1 MIKKI
6 TLIIL
11 LFCAVISCG
20 KKGDPKYV
28 DPDKKVEI
36 KEVLIKDK
44 TWNIK
49 KGIIIEKNKLSFLE
63 MNAYFIKK

>member
-20 KKGDPKYV
+20 KKGDPKYI
-28 DPDKKVEI
+28 DPEKKAKI
-36 KEVLIKDK
+36 REVLI
-44 TWNIK
+44 N
-49 KGIIIEKNKLSFLE
+49 S
-63 MNAYFIKK
+63 A

>member
-20 KKGDPKYV
+20 KKGDPKYIY
-28 DPDKKVEI
+28 PEKKAEI
-36 KEVLIKDK
+36 REVLI
-44 TWNIK
+44 N
-49 KGIIIEKNKLSFLE
+49 S
-63 MNAYFIKK
+63 A

>member
-20 KKGDPKYV
+20 KKGDPKYI
-28 DPDKKVEI
+28 DPDNKAEI
-36 KEVLIKDK
+36 VKVLIY
-44 TWNIK
+44 
-49 KGIIIEKNKLSFLE
+49 L
-63 MNAYFIKK
+63 A

>member
-20 KKGDPKYV
+20 KKGDPKYEN
-28 DPDKKVEI
+28 PDKKAEI
-36 KEVLIKDK
+36 KEVSINL
-44 TWNIK
+44 
-49 KGIIIEKNKLSFLE
+49 
-63 MNAYFIKK
+63 A